1 MALPHLQSEQPAD
14 LSPFGITLSHE
25 KTVALFKSKNLEV
38 IRLVL
43 QTGQSF
49 PPHEVDGD
57 ITIQC
62 IEGRLEIMLRSGS
75 VHLEPNHLVYLSGRT
90 RHGVTAIIPS
100 SALVT
105 IALLND
111 KDLDLRH

>member
-1 MALPHLQSEQPAD
+1 MAMPHLQSEQPAD
-14 LSPFGITLSHE
+14 ILPFGLDIADR

-43 QTGQSF
+43 QAGQSF
-49 PPHEVDGD
+49 PPHEVNGD

-62 IEGRLEIMLRSGS
+62 IEGCLEIMLSSGPMI
-75 VHLEPNHLVYLSGRT
+75 LEPNQLIYLSGKT
-90 RHGVTAIIPS
+90 RHGVKAKVPS

-105 IALLND
+105 IALVTG
-111 KDLDLRH
+111 